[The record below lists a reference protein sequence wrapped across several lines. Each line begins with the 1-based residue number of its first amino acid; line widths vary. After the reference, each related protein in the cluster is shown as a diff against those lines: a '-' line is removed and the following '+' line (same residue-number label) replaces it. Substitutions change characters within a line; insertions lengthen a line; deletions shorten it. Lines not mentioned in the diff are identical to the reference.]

1 MTTKIIE
8 IKRDG
13 ALLSRGNLHFPGS
26 PHGYTTIPEMLMPR
40 IDDDWERAQRDAAA
54 NDAIDAVCRAGGNRC
69 EIFGYVFEWEVV
81 G

>member
-13 ALLSRGNLHFPGS
+13 VWLSSGMIQHAGTEHAFA
-26 PHGYTTIPEMLMPR
+26 TIHDMLIPPM
-40 IDDDWERAQRDAAA
+40 DDDWERGERDAAA
-54 NDAIDAVCRAGGNRC
+54 NDAIDAVCRVGGNRC
-69 EIFGYVFEWEVV
+69 EMFGHVFEWEVV